1 MNKECLIYFE
11 YVFVVWKVLE
21 CNIIIIVID
30 EKFMV
35 FVYYCD

>member
-11 YVFVVWKVLE
+11 YVLVLE